1 MSGNSNLP
9 MTGTQEVIQSDIDAQ
24 TLRKYVKG
32 EEFYNLKKFVE
43 SKVDQL
49 EGNVGFL
56 ESYAQRG
63 VEALSIDGIT
73 VKEIQNDIREK
84 CKEIDLLKN
93 EQRLEIKRLQ
103 RQNME
108 TIKDNEKFKEL
119 FEQLKS
125 KI

>member
-1 MSGNSNLP
+1 M
-9 MTGTQEVIQSDIDAQ
+9 
-24 TLRKYVKG
+24 
-32 EEFYNLKKFVE
+32 
-43 SKVDQL
+43 
-49 EGNVGFL
+49 
-56 ESYAQRG
+56 
-63 VEALSIDGIT
+63 
-73 VKEIQNDIREK
+73 KEIQNDIREK